1 MHLHRSQWLDLVG
14 GALSLLCIVHCV
26 ALPIIAVALPFI
38 MEEPFEAWLGVVLVA
53 VASGAVLLGTLT
65 HRQWWP
71 VAPFIVGL
79 ALFFASHAAVDEHS
93 AVGIS
98 FAILGSAFI
107 LVAHWLNFRASRAFG
122 SCSLHAHSA

>member
-1 MHLHRSQWLDLVG
+1 MNERRVRIPIDGVLVG
-14 GALSLLCIVHCV
+14 HHTDDDASTGCT
-26 ALPIIAVALPFI
+26 
-38 MEEPFEAWLGVVLVA
+38 VVLFPA
-53 VASGAVLLGTLT
+53 ESVASGAVLLGTLT

-71 VAPFIVGL
+71 VVPFIVGL
-79 ALFFASHAAVDEHS
+79 ALFFASHAAVEEHS